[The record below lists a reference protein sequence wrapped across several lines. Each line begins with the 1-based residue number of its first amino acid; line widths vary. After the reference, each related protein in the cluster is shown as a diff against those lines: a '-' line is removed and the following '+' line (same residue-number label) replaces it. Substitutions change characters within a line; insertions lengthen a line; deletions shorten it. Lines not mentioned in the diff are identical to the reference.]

1 MQKLFLGF
9 VLLLLTALPAVAQD
23 AVAEKSDSVQENIGA
38 DLHISL
44 LTCGG
49 YDEVWALYGH
59 SALRV
64 QSDQTGEDFAVNY
77 GLFDFNQPNFIARF
91 LFGKCDYLMG
101 FVPFKIFMQEFT
113 GKNAYVIQHEINLT
127 PEEKVAVMKALYIN
141 SLPENAMYRYNFFYD
156 NCATRPR
163 DMILNNIPERIIY
176 NNVIDS
182 TQTFRQIIHA
192 NNGEKPW
199 CRFGNDML
207 LGIGSDQQTTRDNQ
221 QFLPAY
227 LMRDFKQAEFVDSM
241 GNKRP
246 VVLSETILLPDN
258 TEYTKEFPLSPLGCS
273 LIIFGLLMLLT
284 AFEMAKKKRL
294 WLVDAVVLTICGI
307 VGLILFLM
315 LFSEHP
321 TVKCNLL
328 ILMFNPLLV
337 FFSWRLI
344 QELRGRKKSLLCRI
358 YFGCLIIAFLSMG
371 LSDFGIFIQYPPEGF
386 LPIVLALMVRVS
398 KALKLK
404 KGK

>member
-9 VLLLLTALPAVAQD
+9 VLLLLMALPAVAQD

-64 QSDQTGEDFAVNY
+64 QSDKTGEDFAVNY
-77 GLFDFNQPNFIARF
+77 GLFDFNQPNFIGRF

-101 FVPFKIFMQEFT
+101 FVPFDLFMQEFT
-113 GKNAYVIQHEINLT
+113 NKNAYVMQHEINLT
-127 PEEKVAVMKALYIN
+127 PTEKLAVMKALYFN
-141 SLPENAMYRYNFFYD
+141 NLPENAMYRYNFFYD

-163 DMILNNIPERIIY
+163 DIILNNIPERIIY

-182 TQTFRQIIHA
+182 TQTFRKIIHA
-192 NNGEKPW
+192 NNAEKPW

-207 LGIGSDQQTTRDNQ
+207 LGIGSDQLTTRDNQ
-221 QFLPAY
+221 QFLPAN
-227 LMRDFKQAEFVDSM
+227 LMRDFKQAVFVDSM

-246 VVLSETILLPDN
+246 VVLSETLLLSDRTKY
-258 TEYTKEFPLSPLGCS
+258 TEEFPLSPLGCS
-273 LIIFGLLMLLT
+273 LIIFGVLMLLT
-284 AFEMAKKKRL
+284 AFELVKKKRL
-294 WLVDAVVLTICGI
+294 WQVDAVVLTICGI
-307 VGLILFLM
+307 VGMILFLM

-328 ILMFNPLLV
+328 ILMFNPLLI
-337 FFSWRLI
+337 FLAWRLI
-344 QELRGRKKSLLCRI
+344 PELRGRKKPLLCRV
-358 YFGCLIIAFLSMG
+358 YFCCLIVAFLTMG
-371 LSDFGIFIQYPPEGF
+371 LSDFGIFVQYPPEGF
-386 LPIVLALMVRVS
+386 LPLVLALMVRVS
-398 KALKLK
+398 RMLKVK
-404 KGK
+404 DGK